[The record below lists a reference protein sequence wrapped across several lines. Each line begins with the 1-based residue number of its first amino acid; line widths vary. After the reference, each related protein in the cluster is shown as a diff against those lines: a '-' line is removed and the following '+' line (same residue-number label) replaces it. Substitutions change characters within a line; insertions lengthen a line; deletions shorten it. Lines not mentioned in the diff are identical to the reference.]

1 MPIDRLTGVVNDLVA
16 RMEEQGT
23 AKGAEVVVREV
34 VPAAAGQGP
43 RFLLEGQG
51 DKHFIRMN
59 ANSYLGLSLH
69 PEVIEAEEA
78 TARAMGAG
86 PGAVRFIAGTHT
98 PHVALERDLA
108 EFHGREEGMI
118 FSSAYAA
125 VVSAIASLT
134 DKTTFVIS
142 DELNHNCI
150 INAIRM
156 TRPAGKAI
164 YPHLDL
170 AALDRQLEEA
180 KGRARRVIVVTDG
193 IFSMRG
199 DHAPVNEIMAI
210 AERHDADYP
219 ENVVVVVD
227 DSHGVGA
234 FGATGRGTEEYT
246 NSPPCDIL
254 GGTLGKAFGVNGGY
268 VVSSAPV
275 IRFLRESSPLYI
287 YSNPHHRGGG
297 RRSAQVAGDPAGSGR
312 DRAAPSPAR
321 ADETLR
327 DGAGGGRLRDH
338 PGRPSH
344 HPHHGARHRR
354 DAAPG
359 GGPLRR
365 RRAGHR
371 ARLPGRAPGRRI
383 DPLPDQRGPHR
394 SGDRRGACGA
404 WPPPVPPDPTRGYS
418 GTPHKPWSRGVQRSD
433 PGQHRVGRPP
443 QGW

>member
-1 MPIDRLTGVVNDLVA
+1 MDRLTGVVNDLVA

-34 VPAAAGQGP
+34 IPAADGKGP

-51 DKHFIRMN
+51 DKRFIRMN

-98 PHVALERDLA
+98 PHVVLERNLA
-108 EFHGREEGMI
+108 AFHGREEGMI

-125 VVSAIASLT
+125 VVSALASLT

-170 AALDRQLEEA
+170 AALDRQLEGA

-199 DHAPVNEIMAI
+199 DHAPVDEIMAI

-254 GGTLGKAFGVNGGY
+254 VGTLGKAFGVNGGY

-287 YSNPHHRGGG
+287 YSNPITAGEAAAARKSLAILQGPEGTERLRHLRALTKRFETGL
-297 RRSAQVAGDPAGSGR
+297 VAGGFEIIPGDHPITPIVVRDTDETRRLVAALFDAGVLATGLAFPVVPRGDESIRFQVNADHTEAGI
-312 DRAAPSPAR
+312 DAVLAALAAAAP
-321 ADETLR
+321 T
-327 DGAGGGRLRDH
+327 
-338 PGRPSH
+338 PS
-344 HPHHGARHRR
+344 
-354 DAAPG
+354 
-359 GGPLRR
+359 
-365 RRAGHR
+365 
-371 ARLPGRAPGRRI
+371 
-383 DPLPDQRGPHR
+383 
-394 SGDRRGACGA
+394 
-404 WPPPVPPDPTRGYS
+404 V
-418 GTPHKPWSRGVQRSD
+418 
-433 PGQHRVGRPP
+433 
-443 QGW
+443 